1 MGINIRVCGFADL
14 GIVGASA
21 HVSVH
26 DARGLLP
33 LVEVVLLG
41 QGLVNNVVVDKV
53 QLLGI
58 LGTELQF
65 PRPKA
70 LR

>member
-1 MGINIRVCGFADL
+1 M
-14 GIVGASA
+14 
-21 HVSVH
+21 SVH

-65 PRPKA
+65 SRPKA
-70 LR
+70 LG

>member
-1 MGINIRVCGFADL
+1 M
-14 GIVGASA
+14 
-21 HVSVH
+21 SVH

-70 LR
+70 LG